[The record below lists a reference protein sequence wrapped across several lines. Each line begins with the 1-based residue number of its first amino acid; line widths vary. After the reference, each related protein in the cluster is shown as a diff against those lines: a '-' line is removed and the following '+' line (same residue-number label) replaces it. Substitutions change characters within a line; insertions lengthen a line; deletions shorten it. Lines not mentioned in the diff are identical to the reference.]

1 MEKIKGRIII
11 GAPQAG
17 VQILQKITLSP
28 DGNSYSGT
36 FTLHA
41 YDTSGNVYASFTGVI
56 SAKRITPGH
65 SLQGSALR
73 KGWLNFS
80 GRLAIFHSA
89 QNLLE

>member
-1 MEKIKGRIII
+1 VEKIKGRIII
-11 GAPQAG
+11 GAPHAG

-28 DGNSYSGT
+28 DGNSYSGVHSARIRH
-36 FTLHA
+36 FRKR
-41 YDTSGNVYASFTGVI
+41 YASFTGVI